1 MTTRMNMQRWL
12 MITPAVVFFA
22 VFALVPMVMAVYF
35 SGLDWNGIGKA
46 TWVGGANWAQVFH
59 DTEALKALRLTLW
72 VMILSWLIQTPFS
85 LLLGVYLASGQR
97 HRAVLAVFYFT
108 PLLFSSTAIGIT
120 WSYIFNPNF
129 GLVTALLKALHI
141 GSGMQNWMG
150 NPHVALFIVALVI
163 AWQFIPFHTLLYQ
176 GGARQIPDSLYEAAR
191 IDGAR
196 PLEIFFHITLPQLK
210 YTFATSSIL
219 ILTGS
224 LTYFDLIYVL
234 TSGGPGDA
242 TNVLAMDMYKQ
253 AFVNQH
259 IGYGSVLAVILAIAG
274 VLLSLIMLRATGF
287 NRMESQMEGM

>member
-1 MTTRMNMQRWL
+1 MNAQRWL
-12 MITPAVVFFA
+12 MMVPAVVFFA
-22 VFALVPMVMAVYF
+22 VFALVPMVIAVYF
-35 SGLDWNGIGKA
+35 SGLNWNGIGTA
-46 TWVGGANWAQVFH
+46 AWIGLGNWQQVFH
-59 DTEALKALRLTLW
+59 DAEALKALRLTLW
-72 VMILSWLIQTPFS
+72 IMILSWVIQTPLS
-85 LLLGVYLASGQR
+85 LLLGVYLSSPQR

-141 GSGMQNWMG
+141 GNGMQNWLG
-150 NPHVALFIVALVI
+150 NPHVALLIVALVI

-191 IDGAR
+191 IDGAK
-196 PLEIFFHITLPQLK
+196 PTAIFFRITLPQLK
-210 YTFATSSIL
+210 YTFATSTVL

-234 TSGGPGDA
+234 TDGGPGDA

-259 IGYGSVLAVILAIAG
+259 IGYGSVLAVILAVAG
-274 VLLSLIMLRATGF
+274 VILSLIMLRATGF